1 MLRRLV
7 EGLQGTVEERTAEL
21 ERTHD
26 EYERAHAELE
36 AVNDE
41 LQKLLREQER
51 LQAELAYRAL
61 HDPLTGLAN
70 RSMFGERLD
79 QAFKVGGRGAAVLWI
94 DLDDFKAINDI
105 FGHEVGDELLIAVAD
120 RLREIVRETDDIA
133 RMGGDEFAIV
143 LPNVAQNEARMVG
156 QRVLDALIEGS
167 VSTAS
172 PSQPRCQL
180 AARPVR
186 RRASAPAAGRR
197 GDVQGEGGRRWPA
210 GRMVSTRRRVA
221 PSQRVGNT
229 RISTRHAPRD
239 VLLSAPRANRFA
251 NTAATTI
258 APLNGSRRDRR
269 VAEAA

>member
-1 MLRRLV
+1 MPRRAGAPASRGGAAAPAPARARTVALELVETRFPWELEQAMLRRLV

-143 LPNVAQNEARMVG
+143 LSNVAQSEARMVG
-156 QRVLDALIEGS
+156 QRVLDALIDPEAFRLQVRASLG
-167 VSTAS
+167 VSWQHV
-172 PSQPRCQL
+172 PSGDGQVL
-180 AARPVR
+180 L
-186 RRASAPAAGRR
+186 RRADEAMYRAKAAG
-197 GDVQGEGGRRWPA
+197 GGLL
-210 GRMVSTRRRVA
+210 VA
-221 PSQRVGNT
+221 WCP
-229 RISTRHAPRD
+229 
-239 VLLSAPRANRFA
+239 
-251 NTAATTI
+251 
-258 APLNGSRRDRR
+258 
-269 VAEAA
+269 